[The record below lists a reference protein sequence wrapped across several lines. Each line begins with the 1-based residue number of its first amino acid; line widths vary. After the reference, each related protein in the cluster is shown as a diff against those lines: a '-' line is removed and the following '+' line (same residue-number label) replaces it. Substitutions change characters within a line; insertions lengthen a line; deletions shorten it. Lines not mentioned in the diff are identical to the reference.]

1 MIGIHDTTLWGVWG
15 GGGTL
20 YNGLYGNAPPKR
32 GNLFR
37 LQVYEGVGIS
47 LVEVYERVVKSVISV
62 CEKI

>member
-1 MIGIHDTTLWGVWG
+1 MTLPSGEFGGG

-20 YNGLYGNAPPKR
+20 YNGLYGKAPPKR

-37 LQVYEGVGIS
+37 LQAYEGVGIS